1 MTGIEN
7 PARESGA
14 YWIELKDGHYITAQW
29 DAARGRW
36 QFEDNDD
43 VLTPEELAG
52 LGHRVLIRREGDEG
66 VEDLI
71 RRYRDTG

>member
-1 MTGIEN
+1 
-7 PARESGA
+7 
-14 YWIELKDGHYITAQW
+14 
-29 DAARGRW
+29 
-36 QFEDNDD
+36 
-43 VLTPEELAG
+43 LTPEELAG